1 MFFRKS
7 PLYVWP
13 LQWEEFNS
21 ILVFSKV
28 YMLKS
33 SCLGKG
39 PWLNLPTSHSF
50 NAFWL
55 TFTVHFTL
63 ASHACV
69 QTYRHTIILCQS
81 PNPNK
86 VCSKPWCTCLL
97 YLPVKSCS
105 SSHRA
110 QPSSRPVTALSV
122 VFFASSLSAV
132 FSFSMW
138 GQHTWSLHTGAC
150 FSNRLP
156 YGESFWSTY
165 RILWDSSWWQ
175 TLQETELHFT
185 FFFLPNCTFRN
196 IFRHFNSYI
205 SQLTI

>member
-7 PLYVWP
+7 PLYVCP

-55 TFTVHFTL
+55 TFTVRFTV

-69 QTYRHTIILCQS
+69 QTYRHAIILCQS

-86 VCSKPWCTCLL
+86 ICSKPWCTCLL

-110 QPSSRPVTALSV
+110 QPSSCPVTALSV
-122 VFFASSLSAV
+122 VSVGQLAVCCIFLQHVGPAYMKPSHGGLFQQSLAIWRV
-132 FSFSMW
+132 FLIYLRDIM
-138 GQHTWSLHTGAC
+138 G
-150 FSNRLP
+150 
-156 YGESFWSTY
+156 
-165 RILWDSSWWQ
+165 
-175 TLQETELHFT
+175 
-185 FFFLPNCTFRN
+185 
-196 IFRHFNSYI
+196 
-205 SQLTI
+205 